1 MADKLSMGFDVKKV
15 KGRIGVYEI
24 NTAGT
29 ADVPEWV
36 MLMRRGQSRTVD
48 GITYLVDDISVMSI
62 MGMFER
68 RANDVVIDYE
78 HQAVKS
84 DGPAPAAGWIKEVE
98 ARADGIWARV
108 EWTAKA
114 SEYIA
119 NREYRYLS
127 PVIWCQRDSGRVM
140 LIHNVGL
147 TNNPRITDYPA
158 ITNKADQADGD
169 ENMNWLDKIRGLLG
183 LGADVSEEAASAA
196 LSKTVNTAKAAGKKL
211 AKLAG
216 LDDDADLE
224 GAADAVEKLV
234 NSSAAAIPAE
244 VAEALGLGKEAN
256 TAQALGAIQGLT
268 EGKAELVKLQNRVAT
283 LETSDLEKRVNSL
296 VERGIT
302 EGKITPAGKAAALD
316 LAKGNPDKYEAYI
329 NAAPVVVPVGKLPG
343 GNKAGDP
350 PDGHLDD
357 AQKEVNSVLG
367 ITPERWAKAHG
378 KEA

>member
-1 MADKLSMGFDVKKV
+1 MKKV

-24 NTAGT
+24 NTAGQ
-29 ADVPEWV
+29 ADVPGWV
-36 MLMRRGQSRTVD
+36 MVLRRGQSRTVD
-48 GITYLVDDISVMSI
+48 GITYLVDDTSVQSVM
-62 MGMFER
+62 GLFDR

-78 HQAVKS
+78 HQTENGS
-84 DGPAPAAGWIKEVE
+84 GPAPAAGWIKEVE
-98 ARADGIWARV
+98 AREDGIWARV

-114 SEYIA
+114 REYIA

-127 PVIWCQRDSGRVM
+127 PVIWCQKDSGRVM
-140 LIHNVGL
+140 AIHNVGL

-169 ENMNWLDKIRGLLG
+169 EDMNWLEKIRGLLG
-183 LGADVSEEAASAA
+183 LGADVSDEAASAA
-196 LSKTVNTAKAAGKKL
+196 LSKTINTAKATGKKL

-234 NSSAAAIPAE
+234 NTSAAAIPAE
-244 VAEALGLGKEAN
+244 VSEALGLGKEAN
-256 TAQALGAIQGLT
+256 TAKVLGAIQGLT
-268 EGKAELVKLQNRVAT
+268 EGKDELVKVQNRLAA

-316 LAKGNPDKYEAYI
+316 LAKADPDKYEAYI

-343 GNKAGDP
+343 GNKAAEV
-350 PDGHLDD
+350 PDGHLDAD
-357 AQKEVNSVLG
+357 QKEINSMMGVSD
-367 ITPERWAKAHG
+367 EQWAKAHS